1 MSQDVTFILET
12 VQSMTANVESTETLN
27 KILGSAN
34 QYAQLKKLPADKT
47 TWTDEQLDMYFNY
60 IEKLV
65 DMPTVVTQE
74 SFDSMSI
81 EEKLDAV
88 GLEVNDS
95 TEPGVQPVGDVL
107 GGVVKKMEKQN
118 KYRDDLKCPFC
129 GQMVY
134 DNRNSKR
141 SEKSP
146 DFTCSTNDPVICGGH
161 SGKWRK
167 SWWLDNSDLPKE
179 WNLDGEVK
187 TAPNNAGE
195 DLPPAF

>member
-12 VQSMTANVESTETLN
+12 VQGMTANVESSETLN

-47 TWTDEQLDMYFNY
+47 TWTDKQLDMYFNY

-88 GLEVNDS
+88 GLKVNDS
-95 TEPGVQPVGDVL
+95 TEPGVQPVGDMV
-107 GGVVKKMEKQN
+107 GSVVKKMEQQN
-118 KYRDDLKCPFC
+118 KYRDDLKCPC
-129 GQMVY
+129 PNQLMVF

-141 SEKSP
+141 NDRSP
-146 DFTCSTNDPVICGGH
+146 DFTCSGKTPDTCPMH
-161 SGKWRK
+161 LGKWRK
-167 SWWLDNSDLPKE
+167 SWWLDNSDIPKE
-179 WNLDGEVK
+179 WNLDGESI
-187 TAPNNAGE
+187 
-195 DLPPAF
+195 

>member
-1 MSQDVTFILET
+1 MSQDVQFIAET
-12 VQSMTANVESTETLN
+12 VQGIVVNVESQETLN

-34 QYAQLKKLPADKT
+34 QYAQLKKFDADKT
-47 TWTDEQLDMYFNY
+47 RWTDEQLDSYFQY
-60 IEKLV
+60 LEKMV

-81 EEKLDAV
+81 EEKVQAV
-88 GLEVNDS
+88 GIELEGTDNGAVLEGVINKM
-95 TEPGVQPVGDVL
+95 TE
-107 GGVVKKMEKQN
+107 QN

-134 DNRNSKR
+134 DNRNSKK

-179 WNLDGEVK
+179 WNLDGEAKPEV
-187 TAPNNAGE
+187 AQSDANDGVVP
-195 DLPPAF
+195 F